1 MKKVIR
7 ILDKNIEKSACLRRL
22 KPFFESLLALL
33 GANSPSAKFAKG
45 LRIPR
50 TSKKNYRGY
59 KRKTGTIEDITMGP
73 LPHWYGITIVF
84 KVLVEE

>member
-1 MKKVIR
+1 MR
-7 ILDKNIEKSACLRRL
+7 ASGGLNPSL
-22 KPFFESLLALL
+22 K
-33 GANSPSAKFAKG
+33 KG

-50 TSKKNYRGY
+50 TSKRNYRGY
-59 KRKTGTIEDITMGP
+59 KRKTGAIEGITMGP